1 MGVTPLGRGWRHGAM
16 VRPQPGSLSM
26 ANLSMVVGM
35 DRPIIV
41 ELSQNGENAT
51 ELSIR
56 LSLPSPIPLAKV
68 CLPPCFGVEPA
79 TAMEMTVAGSPCSAV
94 TTEGRFLCCEVKRR
108 ASGEAL
114 VVARSLGGD
123 RAERARVQV
132 KTDDTEEKPPP
143 PNPLALSH
151 MPTIVGSDFPD
162 FRAVFSNG
170 ECDASDPGYP
180 KGSGINLNK
189 TCFSCFRIPALLR
202 NRQTGTMH
210 AFAEV
215 LCRVHRCAV
224 FARARA
230 LVSALEG
237 DALSCCFCFRALN

>member
-1 MGVTPLGRGWRHGAM
+1 
-16 VRPQPGSLSM
+16 
-26 ANLSMVVGM
+26 
-35 DRPIIV
+35 
-41 ELSQNGENAT
+41 
-51 ELSIR
+51 
-56 LSLPSPIPLAKV
+56 
-68 CLPPCFGVEPA
+68 
-79 TAMEMTVAGSPCSAV
+79 
-94 TTEGRFLCCEVKRR
+94 
-108 ASGEAL
+108 
-114 VVARSLGGD
+114 
-123 RAERARVQV
+123 
-132 KTDDTEEKPPP
+132 
-143 PNPLALSH
+143 

-202 NRQTGTMH
+202 NRKTGTLH

-215 LCRVHRCAV
+215 ICRVHRCAV

-237 DALSCCFCFRALN
+237 DALSCCFCFRALT